1 MKNKI
6 LLILTLFTVINLS
19 AQTYQ
24 GNKFINLSSSL
35 NYTSQ
40 TVDFFGIKSSSSTFL
55 FDSYVGYF
63 VIDNLAVTASLTYL
77 AYSGTGSASLSVGGR
92 YYIQKFYAGCDLALD
107 DISLRFNAG
116 YPIFINDEI
125 AIEPSISYSKVSES
139 TSSLSMLVGF
149 ALYL

>member
-1 MKNKI
+1 MKNTI
-6 LLILTLFTVINLS
+6 LLILTLFAVINLS
-19 AQTYQ
+19 AQTDQ
-24 GNKFINLSSSL
+24 GNKFINLSSTL

-40 TVDFFGIKSSSSTFL
+40 TIDIFGTKSSSSIFF

-63 VIDNLAVTASLTYL
+63 VVDNLAATASLSYL
-77 AYSGTGSASLSVGGR
+77 ASSGAGSASLSLGGR
-92 YYIQKFYAGCDLALD
+92 YYIQKFYAGCDLTLD